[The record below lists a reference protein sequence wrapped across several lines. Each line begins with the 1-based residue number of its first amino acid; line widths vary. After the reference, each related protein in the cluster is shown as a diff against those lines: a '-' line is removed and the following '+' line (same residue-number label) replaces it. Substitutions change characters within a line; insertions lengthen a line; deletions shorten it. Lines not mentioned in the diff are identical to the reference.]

1 MKTPVQALNE
11 KGTLRLY
18 VRQRQLLALLD
29 VLGGNA
35 GSLDFQKLLFLYC
48 KELFPAD
55 QTSPYEFVPYR
66 YGAFSFTCYAD
77 RRRLVDCG
85 LLIDDHQHWALTEEG
100 KRIAGEAQDD
110 SMRVFARRYRRLRGD
125 ALIAETYRK
134 YPYYAIHSDIAE
146 QVLKNDAAALSR
158 IESARPEGTL
168 SRLLTIGYEGRT
180 LENYLNALL
189 QASVT
194 VLCDVRRNAIS
205 RKYGFSKNTLAKAC
219 DGVGIRYEH
228 LPELGIESRQRRG
241 LESQADFDALFRT
254 YERKSLP
261 RQGDALAKIRA
272 WLRLGES
279 VALTCYE
286 RDADQCH
293 RHCVADALCQILD
306 QKDLFDQAA
315 SHHTAE
321 QGCTVK
327 HL

>member
-1 MKTPVQALNE
+1 M
-11 KGTLRLY
+11 
-18 VRQRQLLALLD
+18 
-29 VLGGNA
+29 
-35 GSLDFQKLLFLYC
+35 
-48 KELFPAD
+48 
-55 QTSPYEFVPYR
+55 
-66 YGAFSFTCYAD
+66 
-77 RRRLVDCG
+77 
-85 LLIDDHQHWALTEEG
+85 LTEEG
-100 KRIAGEAQDD
+100 KRIARETQDEE
-110 SMRVFARRYRRLRGD
+110 MLVFARRYHRLRGD

-134 YPYYAIHSDIAE
+134 YPYYAIHSDIAD
-146 QVLKNDAAALSR
+146 QVLKNDEAALSW
-158 IESARPEGTL
+158 IESARPEGTP

-180 LENYLNALL
+180 LESYLNVLL

-194 VLCDVRRNAIS
+194 ILCDVRRNAIS

-254 YERKSLP
+254 YKRKSLP

-306 QKDLFDQAA
+306 QKDLFDQAER
-315 SHHTAE
+315 HHTAE
-321 QGCTVK
+321 QGYTVK

>member
-1 MKTPVQALNE
+1 MRTPVQE
-11 KGTLRLY
+11 ISKKGTLRLY
-18 VRQRQLLALLD
+18 IRQRQLLALLD
-29 VLGGNA
+29 VLGANA

-85 LLIDDHQHWALTEEG
+85 LLIDDHHHWTLTEQG
-100 KRIAGEAQDD
+100 KHIARETQDD
-110 SMRVFARRYRRLRGD
+110 STRVFARHYRKLRGD

-134 YPYYAIHSDIAE
+134 YPYYAIRSDIAE

-158 IESARPEGTL
+158 IESARPEGTP

-228 LPELGIESRQRRG
+228 LPELGIESRQRWG

-254 YERKSLP
+254 YKRKSLP

-272 WLRLGES
+272 WLQLGES

-293 RHCVADALCQILD
+293 RHCVADALGQILD
-306 QKDLFDQAA
+306 QRALFDQAA
-315 SHHTAE
+315 PHDTTE
-321 QGCTVK
+321 QSCTVR

>member
-1 MKTPVQALNE
+1 MRTPVQASNK

-35 GSLDFQKLLFLYC
+35 SSIDFQKLLFLYC
-48 KELFPAD
+48 KELFPTD

-85 LLIDDHQHWALTEEG
+85 LLIDDRQHWILTEKG
-100 KRIAGEAQDD
+100 KRIARETQDD
-110 SMRVFARRYRRLRGD
+110 SMRVFAQRYHKLRGD

-134 YPYYAIHSDIAE
+134 YPYYAIRSDIAE
-146 QVLKNDAAALSR
+146 QVLKNDEAALSR
-158 IESARPEGTL
+158 IESARPEGTP

-180 LENYLNALL
+180 LESYLNALL

-261 RQGDALAKIRA
+261 RQGDALAKIHA

-293 RHCVADALCQILD
+293 RHCVADALRQILD
-306 QKDLFDQAA
+306 QRGLFDQAA
-315 SHHTAE
+315 PHDTAE
-321 QGCTVK
+321 QNCTVR